1 MEASSEVVQVAVAAA
16 EPVAVLAAASDS
28 VWLHGKTKE
37 IEENA
42 RIHRTFNEKLENK
55 PSTGKV
61 PCSAHRKSLLRT
73 TFRI

>member
-1 MEASSEVVQVAVAAA
+1 MEASSEVVQVVAAA

-28 VWLHGKTKE
+28 VWLHDKTKE

-61 PCSAHRKSLLRT
+61 PCSAHRKCLLRT